1 MSEDKV
7 EEKAFLEIKK
17 RDDGRWNNS
26 IQDFTINDII
36 SLCGDL
42 GAFFRQMID
51 KALDENNL
59 ENYKEA
65 EYLLAMHDF
74 MTGIGMQKFSD
85 VIEKVYVLKN
95 QYGEDVNE
103 SAKRLNR
110 SMSQRINK
118 LKKEQEQQTK
128 EEKLNNKEED
138 NK

>member
-7 EEKAFLEIKK
+7 EEKVFLEIKK

-59 ENYKEA
+59 ENYKED
-65 EYLLAMHDF
+65 EYLLAIHDF
-74 MTGIGMQKFSD
+74 MAGIGMQKFSD
-85 VIEKVYVLKN
+85 VIEKVYVLKR
-95 QYGEDVNE
+95 QYEEDVSE

-118 LKKEQEQQTK
+118 LKKEQEQ
-128 EEKLNNKEED
+128 N
-138 NK
+138 

>member
-7 EEKAFLEIKK
+7 EEKVFLEIKK

-74 MTGIGMQKFSD
+74 MAGIGMQKFSD

-95 QYGEDVNE
+95 QYGEDVSE

-118 LKKEQEQQTK
+118 LKKEQEQNQKKKT
-128 EEKLNNKEED
+128 E
-138 NK
+138 

>member
-7 EEKAFLEIKK
+7 EEKVFLEIKK

-42 GAFFRQMID
+42 GTFFRQMID

-59 ENYKEA
+59 ENYKED
-65 EYLLAMHDF
+65 EYLLAIHDF
-74 MTGIGMQKFSD
+74 MAGIGMQKFSD

-95 QYGEDVNE
+95 QYGEDVSE

-110 SMSQRINK
+110 NMSQRINK
-118 LKKEQEQQTK
+118 LKKEKEQNQK
-128 EEKLNNKEED
+128 EKTE
-138 NK
+138 

>member
-7 EEKAFLEIKK
+7 EEKVFLEIKK

-65 EYLLAMHDF
+65 EYLLAIHDF
-74 MTGIGMQKFSD
+74 MAGIGMQKFSD

-95 QYGEDVNE
+95 QYGEDINE

>member
-59 ENYKEA
+59 EDYKEA
-65 EYLLAMHDF
+65 EYLLAIHDF
-74 MTGIGMQKFSD
+74 MAGIGMQKFSD

-118 LKKEQEQQTK
+118 LKKEQEQNQK
-128 EEKLNNKEED
+128 EEPNDKEED

>member
-7 EEKAFLEIKK
+7 EEKVFLEIKK

-51 KALDENNL
+51 KALDENNF
-59 ENYKEA
+59 ENYKED
-65 EYLLAMHDF
+65 EYLLAIHDF
-74 MTGIGMQKFSD
+74 MAGIGMQKFSD
-85 VIEKVYVLKN
+85 VIEKVYVLKR
-95 QYGEDVNE
+95 QYGEDVSE

-118 LKKEQEQQTK
+118 LKKEQEQNQK
-128 EEKLNNKEED
+128 EKTE
-138 NK
+138 

>member
-7 EEKAFLEIKK
+7 EEKVFLEIKK

-59 ENYKEA
+59 KNYKED
-65 EYLLAMHDF
+65 EYLLAIHDF
-74 MTGIGMQKFSD
+74 MAGIGMQKFSD

-95 QYGEDVNE
+95 QYGEDVSE
-103 SAKRLNR
+103 SVKRLNR

-118 LKKEQEQQTK
+118 LKKEQEQNQKGKT
-128 EEKLNNKEED
+128 E
-138 NK
+138 

>member
-17 RDDGRWNNS
+17 RDDGHWNNS

-59 ENYKEA
+59 EDYKEA
-65 EYLLAMHDF
+65 EYLLAIHDF
-74 MTGIGMQKFSD
+74 MAGIGMQKFSD

-118 LKKEQEQQTK
+118 LKKEQEQTQ
-128 EEKLNNKEED
+128 EEKPNNKEED

>member
-36 SLCGDL
+36 SLSGDL

-65 EYLLAMHDF
+65 EYLLAIHDF
-74 MTGIGMQKFSD
+74 MAGIGMQKFSD

-118 LKKEQEQQTK
+118 LKKEQEQTQ
-128 EEKLNNKEED
+128 EEKLDNKEKNNE
-138 NK
+138 

>member
-7 EEKAFLEIKK
+7 EEKVFLEIKK

-42 GAFFRQMID
+42 GAFFCHMIYKD
-51 KALDENNL
+51 LDENNL
-59 ENYKEA
+59 ENYKED
-65 EYLLAMHDF
+65 EYLLAIHDF
-74 MTGIGMQKFSD
+74 MAGIGMQKFSD

-95 QYGEDVNE
+95 QYGEDVSE

-110 SMSQRINK
+110 SMNQRINK
-118 LKKEQEQQTK
+118 LKKEQEQTQ
-128 EEKLNNKEED
+128 EKKSDNKE
-138 NK
+138 KR

>member
-7 EEKAFLEIKK
+7 FLEIKK

-59 ENYKEA
+59 ENYKED
-65 EYLLAMHDF
+65 EYLLAIHDF
-74 MTGIGMQKFSD
+74 MAGIGMQKFSD

-95 QYGEDVNE
+95 QYGEDVSE

-110 SMSQRINK
+110 SMNQRINK
-118 LKKEQEQQTK
+118 LKKEQEQTQ
-128 EEKLNNKEED
+128 EKKSDNKE
-138 NK
+138 KR

>member
-7 EEKAFLEIKK
+7 EEKVFLEIKK

-59 ENYKEA
+59 ENYKED
-65 EYLLAMHDF
+65 EYLLAIHDF
-74 MTGIGMQKFSD
+74 MAGIGMQKFSD
-85 VIEKVYVLKN
+85 VIEKVYVLKK
-95 QYGEDVNE
+95 QYGEDVSE
-103 SAKRLNR
+103 SAERLNR
-110 SMSQRINK
+110 SMNQRINK
-118 LKKEQEQQTK
+118 RKKEQEQNQK
-128 EEKLNNKEED
+128 EESNDKE
-138 NK
+138 KKQ

>member
-59 ENYKEA
+59 EDYKEA
-65 EYLLAMHDF
+65 EYLLAIHDF
-74 MTGIGMQKFSD
+74 MAGIGMQKFSD

-118 LKKEQEQQTK
+118 LKREQEQNQK
-128 EEKLNNKEED
+128 EEPNDKEKNNE
-138 NK
+138 

>member
-65 EYLLAMHDF
+65 EYLLAIHDF
-74 MTGIGMQKFSD
+74 MASIGMQKFSD

-118 LKKEQEQQTK
+118 LKKEQEQNQK
-128 EEKLNNKEED
+128 EEPNDKEKNNE
-138 NK
+138 

>member
-7 EEKAFLEIKK
+7 EEKVFLEIKK

-59 ENYKEA
+59 ENYKED
-65 EYLLAMHDF
+65 EYLLAIHDF
-74 MTGIGMQKFSD
+74 MAGIGMQKFSD

-95 QYGEDVNE
+95 QYGEDVSE

-118 LKKEQEQQTK
+118 LKKEQEQNQK
-128 EEKLNNKEED
+128 EKTE
-138 NK
+138 